1 MSLTPVVFAD
11 QEVQPTQPNFPSPVP
26 TSASNITVVYTI
38 SNQLRGVELLF
49 NVTISVSVKKG
60 SVLLV
65 VLEEA
70 QRRNPKFK

>member
-1 MSLTPVVFAD
+1 MLFTD
-11 QEVQPTQPNFPSPVP
+11 QEVQPTQSDFPSPVP
-26 TSASNITVVYTI
+26 TSASNITVVYTL

-49 NVTISVSVKKG
+49 NVTMSVSVKQG